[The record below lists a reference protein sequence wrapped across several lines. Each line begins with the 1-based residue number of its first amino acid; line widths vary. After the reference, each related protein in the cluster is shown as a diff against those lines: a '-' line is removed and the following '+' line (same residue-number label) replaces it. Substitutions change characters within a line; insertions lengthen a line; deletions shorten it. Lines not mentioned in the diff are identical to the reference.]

1 MKPKLKFSELS
12 QKKKVCTMLGSM
24 SPIWSQKEKNT
35 DLFAGICAYIGIIFL
50 YKYTKN
56 RVTENWQKWNSYPGI
71 LNI

>member
-1 MKPKLKFSELS
+1 
-12 QKKKVCTMLGSM
+12 MLGSM